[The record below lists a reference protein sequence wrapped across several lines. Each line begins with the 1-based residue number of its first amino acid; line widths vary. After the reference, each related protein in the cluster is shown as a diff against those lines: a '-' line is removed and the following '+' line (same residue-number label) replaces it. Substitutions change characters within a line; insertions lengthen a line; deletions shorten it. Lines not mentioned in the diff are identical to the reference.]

1 MDVVTLRWP
10 AEDARR
16 AALAEAGIPR
26 LLVVD
31 GDEPPPRIA
40 DALEDWIRVPALEVD
55 RRARVEALRRRADI
69 VVVGELPTIDGDG
82 IVRAGRA
89 WVSVPPVEA
98 RLAALLIDRFG
109 AVVSRDELGEAAWPD
124 GLAQR
129 NALDVRILR
138 LRRRIEELGLVI
150 RTIRSRGYLLE
161 WHHGGVGSANGS
173 VSAGAT
179 PYGERFEK

>member
-16 AALAEAGIPR
+16 EALAEAGIPR
-26 LLVVD
+26 LLVID
-31 GDEPPPRIA
+31 GERPPPHLL
-40 DALEDWIRVPALEVD
+40 DTLEDWIRVPALEID
-55 RRARVEALRRRADI
+55 RLARVEALRRRADI
-69 VVVGELPTIDGDG
+69 EVTGDLPSIDGDG
-82 IVRAGRA
+82 IVRAGRS

-98 RLAALLIDRFG
+98 SLAALLIERFG
-109 AVVSRDELGEAAWPD
+109 AVVSREELGEAAWPD

-161 WHHGGVGSANGS
+161 WGLVGSNGL
-173 VSAGAT
+173 VGAMN
-179 PYGERFEK
+179 ERFGK

>member
-16 AALAEAGIPR
+16 VALAEAGIPR

-31 GDEPPPRIA
+31 GDKPPPHVS

-69 VVVGELPTIDGDG
+69 EITDDLPTIDGDG
-82 IVRAGRA
+82 IVRAGRS

-98 RLAALLIDRFG
+98 RLAALLIERFG
-109 AVVSRDELGEAAWPD
+109 AVVSREELGEAAWPD

-161 WHHGGVGSANGS
+161 WHHGSVGSGNGS
-173 VSAGAT
+173 VSAGSVS
-179 PYGERFEK
+179 YGERLEK

>member
-16 AALAEAGIPR
+16 MALAEAGIPR
-26 LLVVD
+26 LLVID
-31 GDEPPPRIA
+31 GDRPPPHIS

-69 VVVGELPTIDGDG
+69 EVTGDLPSIDTDG

-98 RLAALLIDRFG
+98 RLAALLIERFG
-109 AVVSRDELGEAAWPD
+109 AVVSREELGEAAWPD

-161 WHHGGVGSANGS
+161 WSHASMASFNGSAGAGVGS
-173 VSAGAT
+173 V
-179 PYGERFEK
+179 GERFEK